1 MNDYSFGNFLYQLRS
16 EKGLSQARLGE
27 MLGVTN
33 KSVSKWEN
41 GTAKPNTNLLPRI
54 AEILG
59 VTVEELFA
67 CKRIDRDPELGR
79 IRAHLSERRKK
90 YAILSSVFLS
100 LVIVIPMLL
109 IEFVCVVNGFGLPD
123 EVAGPLGA
131 AALIV
136 CFASSLVAYL
146 IYRGDF
152 RRSWKVAE
160 VSYTPA
166 FVGALR
172 ATLTACA
179 VSLICLLALMYPA
192 YILIVSFA
200 SFFAA
205 NVFLSVAALIVI
217 LISGVAVCAWNIKH
231 LLGVHFELGG
241 KGERKRIV
249 LSELPLWWKVFYI
262 AAASLFLIS
271 SVIALMLDIFRVIKI
286 ISLSIWFIC
295 ILAVL
300 VCVRKKK

>member
-67 CKRIDRDPELGR
+67 CKRIERDPELGR

-100 LVIVIPMLL
+100 LLVVIPMLL

-123 EVAGPLGA
+123 DVAGPLGA

-136 CFASSLVAYL
+136 CFAKFDCFS
-146 IYRGDF
+146 
-152 RRSWKVAE
+152 K
-160 VSYTPA
+160 
-166 FVGALR
+166 GAKNK
-172 ATLTACA
+172 
-179 VSLICLLALMYPA
+179 I
-192 YILIVSFA
+192 
-200 SFFAA
+200 
-205 NVFLSVAALIVI
+205 NLSINAQI
-217 LISGVAVCAWNIKH
+217 NIKNT
-231 LLGVHFELGG
+231 
-241 KGERKRIV
+241 
-249 LSELPLWWKVFYI
+249 P
-262 AAASLFLIS
+262 FLQ
-271 SVIALMLDIFRVIKI
+271 
-286 ISLSIWFIC
+286 
-295 ILAVL
+295 IL
-300 VCVRKKK
+300 